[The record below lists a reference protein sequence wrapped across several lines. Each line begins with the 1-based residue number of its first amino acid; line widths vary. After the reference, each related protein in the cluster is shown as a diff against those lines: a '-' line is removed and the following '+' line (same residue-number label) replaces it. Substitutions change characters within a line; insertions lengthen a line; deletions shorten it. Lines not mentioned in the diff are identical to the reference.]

1 MGRPKA
7 QVPEPVTVQSFM
19 AALADDFAKHGLDVI
34 EQMREKTPA
43 AYAMLAIQAMQAQA
57 SGRQIAEAR
66 DFMMI
71 AASLGP
77 R

>member
-7 QVPEPVTVQSFM
+7 QVPEPVTVESFT
-19 AALADDFAKHGLDVI
+19 AALADDLAKHGVDVI
-34 EQMREKTPA
+34 EQMREKSPA
-43 AYAMLAIQAMQAQA
+43 AYAVLAQQA
-57 SGRQIAEAR
+57 SGQQIAEAR